1 VWLPFSPS
9 ESPSF
14 SHARSTPGVPR
25 EYVGV
30 PRKYLGVPCPFRSHA
45 RSTSEYLESTSS
57 TSAAGVDYTILL
69 KYRDTILLKYR
80 DTGNRPIL
88 EDVPMFQLS
97 LGFRL
102 SGDLVIRI

>member
-1 VWLPFSPS
+1 
-9 ESPSF
+9 
-14 SHARSTPGVPR
+14 
-25 EYVGV
+25 
-30 PRKYLGVPCPFRSHA
+30 
-45 RSTSEYLESTSS
+45 
-57 TSAAGVDYTILL
+57 VDYTILL